1 MLVGTDATMAL
12 AIGAARSGGAVGI
25 AGAGGGTAPR
35 RMGAAA
41 ERLRPVH
48 PDGRPDVELHDVVAM
63 AEAGRLQLE
72 ADRVPFA
79 DTLAGYERLE
89 RGEVAGRAVVV
100 M

>member
-1 MLVGTDATMAL
+1 M
-12 AIGAARSGGAVGI
+12 GGP
-25 AGAGGGTAPR
+25 TW
-35 RMGAAA
+35 
-41 ERLRPVH
+41 
-48 PDGRPDVELHDVVAM
+48 ELHDVVAM